1 LAISPSLDTSW
12 FGAPKE
18 VRTEFIHL
26 PNLKAL
32 EEFQFHDMA
41 VAGLETNYF
50 RIYEERM

>member
-1 LAISPSLDTSW
+1 
-12 FGAPKE
+12 

-32 EEFQFHDMA
+32 EEFQFHDMG